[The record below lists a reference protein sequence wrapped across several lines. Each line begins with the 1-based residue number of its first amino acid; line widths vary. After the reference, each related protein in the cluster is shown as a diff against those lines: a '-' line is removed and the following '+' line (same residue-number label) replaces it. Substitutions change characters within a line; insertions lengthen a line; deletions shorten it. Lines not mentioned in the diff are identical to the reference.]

1 MVIQLMDKDAENAN
15 ECFLKYSIKPTLQIL
30 VEKIERIENKDFVNN
45 NKIDE
50 LIKELEK
57 TIDVLNYVKYM
68 NSGVKPQ
75 YIHEDMEYVCELM
88 LKEFLDNWFRKESS
102 N

>member
-1 MVIQLMDKDAENAN
+1 MVIQLMDKDAKNAN
-15 ECFLKYSIKPTLQIL
+15 ECFLRYSIKPTLQIL
-30 VEKIERIENKDFVNN
+30 VEKIERIEDKDFINN
-45 NKIDE
+45 DKINE
-50 LIKELEK
+50 FVEELEK
-57 TIDVLNYVKYM
+57 TIDVLNYIKYM
-68 NSGVKPQ
+68 NSEVKPQ

>member
-15 ECFLKYSIKPTLQIL
+15 ECFLRYSIKPTLQIL
-30 VEKIERIENKDFVNN
+30 VEKIERIEDKDFINN
-45 NKIDE
+45 DKIDNF
-50 LIKELEK
+50 IKELEK

-88 LKEFLDNWFRKESS
+88 LKEFLDNWFRKESG